1 MKHAGK
7 EAIARL
13 VPLLSRIRK
22 RDPLVE
28 RRPGVFY
35 LKSRAFLHFHE
46 DSKGLFADIKL
57 SDDFSRFPVNT
68 LRQQTNLLG
77 RIDRVLSKS

>member
-13 VPLLSRIRK
+13 EPLIAKIRSFGEL
-22 RDPLVE
+22 RE
-28 RRPGVFY
+28 NRPGFFY

-46 DSKGLFADIKL
+46 DPKGLFADVKL
-57 SDDFSRFPVNT
+57 EDDFSRFPANT
-68 LRQQTNLLG
+68 AKQQRALVERIG
-77 RIDRVLSKS
+77 RHLAKR